1 MSVDSAWTMEAA
13 LAAFDDH
20 LRRARGVCAGTRAN
34 YARWVR
40 AFLEERFPDGRVQV
54 EELGA
59 RDVVGFISAA
69 SCRYQPR
76 TLELVA
82 TSLRSFFR
90 FLRTQGLG
98 ANGLEDAVPMVPHR
112 RSGLVRHLDSQAFS
126 ELIASLDGSSARD
139 LRDRAIILCMA
150 RLGPPGQRGLPSFEL
165 DDIDWR
171 QGVVSVRTRKTGHG
185 ARLPIPAEVGH
196 ALAEYLEHGRPDT
209 TVREVFVLLRLRKVL
224 RSVRASWGERCK
236 GRSSGPGSTRR
247 PVAGTC
253 CATRWPPSS
262 RPEASAWSRSPV
274 CSGTANSPPLGSTRQ
289 SMSMPFARWRCRGRG
304 GRHDRGHWRHHRE
317 LHRDASWSGL
327 SLGDPRALIARIRSI
342 PQRP

>member
-1 MSVDSAWTMEAA
+1 MSVDSPWTIEAA
-13 LAAFDDH
+13 LAVFDDH
-20 LRRARGVCAGTRAN
+20 LRRARGVCVGTRTN

-59 RDVVGFISAA
+59 RDIVAFISAA
-69 SCRYQPR
+69 SCRYQPK

-98 ANGLEDAVPMVPHR
+98 AKGLEDAVPMVPHR

-126 ELIASLDGSSARD
+126 ELIASLDASSVRD

-150 RLGPPGQRGLPSFEL
+150 RLGLRVSEVCRLRL

-171 QGVVSVRTRKTGHG
+171 QGIVSVRTRKTGHG

-209 TVREVFVLLRLRKVL
+209 GAREVFVLLRLRPGAPISTSIVGRAVQRALERAGIEAPTRGGNLL
-224 RSVRASWGERCK
+224 RHSMATELQARGVRLVEIAGLLGHSKLATTRIYAAVDADALREVALPWPGRAS
-236 GRSSGPGSTRR
+236 
-247 PVAGTC
+247 
-253 CATRWPPSS
+253 
-262 RPEASAWSRSPV
+262 
-274 CSGTANSPPLGSTRQ
+274 
-289 SMSMPFARWRCRGRG
+289 
-304 GRHDRGHWRHHRE
+304 
-317 LHRDASWSGL
+317 
-327 SLGDPRALIARIRSI
+327 
-342 PQRP
+342 

>member
-1 MSVDSAWTMEAA
+1 MPVDSTWTIEAA

-20 LRRARGVCAGTRAN
+20 LRRARGVCVGTRTN
-34 YARWVR
+34 YARSVR
-40 AFLEERFPDGRVQV
+40 AFLEDRFPDGRVQV

-59 RDVVGFISAA
+59 RDVVAFISAA
-69 SCRYQPR
+69 TCRYQPR

-112 RSGLVRHLDSQAFS
+112 RSGLVRHLDSQDFS
-126 ELIASLDGSSARD
+126 ELIASLDASSVRD

-150 RLGPPGQRGLPSFEL
+150 RLGLRVSEVCRLRL

-185 ARLPIPAEVGH
+185 ARLPITSEVGK

-209 TVREVFVLLRLRKVL
+209 RAREVFVLLRLRPGAPISASIVGRAVQRALERAGIDAPTRGGNLL
-224 RSVRASWGERCK
+224 RHSMATELQARGVRLVEIAGLLGHSELATTRIYAAVDVDALREVALPWPGRAS
-236 GRSSGPGSTRR
+236 
-247 PVAGTC
+247 
-253 CATRWPPSS
+253 
-262 RPEASAWSRSPV
+262 
-274 CSGTANSPPLGSTRQ
+274 
-289 SMSMPFARWRCRGRG
+289 
-304 GRHDRGHWRHHRE
+304 
-317 LHRDASWSGL
+317 
-327 SLGDPRALIARIRSI
+327 
-342 PQRP
+342 

>member
-1 MSVDSAWTMEAA
+1 MSVDSAWTKEAA

-34 YARWVR
+34 YTRWVR

-54 EELGA
+54 EGLGA
-59 RDVVGFISAA
+59 QEVIAFISAA

-98 ANGLEDAVPMVPHR
+98 AVGLEDAVPMVPR
-112 RSGLVRHLDSQAFS
+112 RRKDLVRHLNSQAFS
-126 ELIASLDGSSARD
+126 ELIASLDASSARD

-150 RLGPPGQRGLPSFEL
+150 RLGLRVSEVCRLEL

-185 ARLPIPAEVGH
+185 ARLPIPVEVGH
-196 ALAEYLEHGRPDT
+196 ALAEYLEHGRPDS
-209 TVREVFVLLRLRKVL
+209 TVREVFVLLRLRRGAPISASIVGRAVQRALERAGIDAPTRGGNLL
-224 RSVRASWGERCK
+224 RHSMATELQARGVRLVEIAGLLGHSELATTRIYAAVNVDALREVALPWPGRAS
-236 GRSSGPGSTRR
+236 
-247 PVAGTC
+247 
-253 CATRWPPSS
+253 
-262 RPEASAWSRSPV
+262 
-274 CSGTANSPPLGSTRQ
+274 
-289 SMSMPFARWRCRGRG
+289 
-304 GRHDRGHWRHHRE
+304 
-317 LHRDASWSGL
+317 
-327 SLGDPRALIARIRSI
+327 
-342 PQRP
+342 

>member
-1 MSVDSAWTMEAA
+1 MSVDSTWTIEAA

-20 LRRARGVCAGTRAN
+20 LWRARGVCVGTRTN

-126 ELIASLDGSSARD
+126 ELIASLDASSVRD

-150 RLGPPGQRGLPSFEL
+150 RLGLRVSEVCRLEL

-209 TVREVFVLLRLRKVL
+209 RGREVFVLLRLRPGAPISASIVGRAVQRALERAGIEAPTRGGNLL
-224 RSVRASWGERCK
+224 RHSMATELQARGVRLVQIAGLLGHSELATTRIYAAVDVDALREVALPWPGRAS
-236 GRSSGPGSTRR
+236 
-247 PVAGTC
+247 
-253 CATRWPPSS
+253 
-262 RPEASAWSRSPV
+262 
-274 CSGTANSPPLGSTRQ
+274 
-289 SMSMPFARWRCRGRG
+289 
-304 GRHDRGHWRHHRE
+304 
-317 LHRDASWSGL
+317 
-327 SLGDPRALIARIRSI
+327 
-342 PQRP
+342 